1 MSNDLVGKP
10 SPSRLRKL
18 LEGNLGAHSR
28 SVLVGP
34 GPGLDA
40 AVIEIGGGRV
50 MVIAEDPIFPA
61 PGLPLEIM
69 GEFTVHIGASDVAVT
84 GVRPTAMTY
93 TLLLP
98 PGCPESDAGLIIRSI
113 SQTANALGITIAGG
127 HTGWYGAVTIP
138 TVGGVS
144 VWGFAEAGK
153 WISPGGAREG
163 DALLMTK
170 GPAIEASALLGVL
183 YRDKLVRRLAA
194 KTLDAICARTAEITV
209 VKDALAAFEGGI
221 TLTSAPGSPRAN
233 RSAQEGASSAL
244 APAGAEPT
252 PAASR
257 ARRVNELRPGENPV
271 HAMHDATEGG
281 VLGGIWE
288 MAEASGL
295 SVLADLD
302 AAPVPDDIASLAD
315 ALGFD
320 PWRAISEGTLL
331 AAVAPAGVDAILS
344 AWAEAGIL
352 GHRLGAFGPRER
364 ESTISR
370 GGRTE
375 PLREPG
381 IDPFWPLFFAGLPPG
396 AP

>member
-10 SPSRLRKL
+10 SPSRLKKL

-98 PGCPESDAGLIIRSI
+98 PRCPEVDAGLIIRSI
-113 SQTANALGITIAGG
+113 SRTAESLGITIAGG

-144 VWGFAEAGK
+144 VWGFAGRGK

-163 DALLMTK
+163 DTLLMTK

-183 YRDKLVRRLAA
+183 YRERLAGRLA
-194 KTLDAICARTAEITV
+194 GKTLDALCARTSEITV
-209 VKDALAAFEGGI
+209 VEDALSAFETG
-221 TLTSAPGSPRAN
+221 
-233 RSAQEGASSAL
+233 SAL
-244 APAGAEPT
+244 TAAR
-252 PAASR
+252 AASGGKR
-257 ARRVNELRPGENPV
+257 SERDGGGRGIGPPSVGTASENPV

-281 VLGGIWE
+281 VLGGLWE
-288 MAEASGL
+288 MAEASSL
-295 SVLADLD
+295 SVRADLD
-302 AAPVPDDIASLAD
+302 QVAVPDDIAALAA

-331 AAVAPAGVDAILS
+331 AAVAPAAADAILG
-344 AWAEAGIL
+344 AWAKIGIS
-352 GHRLGAFGPRER
+352 GWRLGAFGPREKK
-364 ESTISR
+364 STVKG

-381 IDPFWPLFFAGLPPG
+381 TDPFWPLFFAGLPG
-396 AP
+396 V